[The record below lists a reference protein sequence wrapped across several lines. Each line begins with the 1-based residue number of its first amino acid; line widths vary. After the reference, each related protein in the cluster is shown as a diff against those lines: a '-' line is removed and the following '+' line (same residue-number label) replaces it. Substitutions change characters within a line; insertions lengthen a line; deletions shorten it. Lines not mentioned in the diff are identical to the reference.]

1 MTTVPVRRLELTK
14 SLRFSGILEDD
25 ENIHRIIA
33 AFYDG
38 RIDQIYIEHVGK
50 YVEKGQPLA
59 AIYSPEL
66 LYVVREYQNAVR
78 GGGNDSVARNSAQ
91 RLVQFGL
98 SPEQVAI
105 LAKRPDNVFTIDL
118 LAPISGTVLT
128 KKALKGQYIKTGEPL
143 FEMGDLSRLWFHAEV
158 YERDLPDIR
167 IGQKAVLRTPTVPGR
182 EFEGVVTFIDPNFD
196 PRTRS
201 TKVRVEVDNP
211 LAEGDARGLLR
222 VLPHRAYA
230 EAEITAR
237 LGEALVVPRSAVLRD
252 GRRSVV
258 YAEAASGEYEQR
270 SVKTGRV
277 GDEGIEILEGVKEG
291 ERVVAQGNLMID
303 AEAQL
308 RGSIA
313 PMQPGT
319 ALSQPVGEQFLKQLA
334 EVSKDL
340 AADDAVAAVKAGQR
354 LRELA
359 EAAGESG
366 VPPVDQLLAR
376 LRQIPKNPGGSDLKA
391 LRQSFLPWSTAGAD
405 LALALKRGGQNPEV
419 TVFECPM
426 RKPGHRLCR
435 LGGPQSAGGRGSGH
449 LSALG
454 QPPGP
459 RRREDRAREFD
470 VRLLAAH
477 GHFRREDRQL
487 LRPHARARAAELPR
501 RSPARGRHAE
511 ARPGRHRPRLG
522 LSILSRR
529 RSGQGAARRLRPR
542 PAARGA
548 GLVLR
553 YQLNAVQGV
562 AEVASIGGFV
572 RQYQIEVS
580 STKCA
585 RRRASLQEVMEA
597 VGRAISTSAAKSSR
611 KTAWSSSCAASAWS
625 SPSRTSKKSF

>member
-1 MTTVPVRRLELTK
+1 MSSLLLDYRRVARAWRHTLQAAGTVASTVGRLLLAGAILVSCTKREDEGPKARFYQSPMHPWITSEKPGNCTICGMALVPVYEGQAGMETREGVISLNPRSLDILAVTTVPVRRLELTK

-25 ENIHRIIA
+25 ENIHRVIA

-66 LYVVREYQNAVR
+66 LYVVREYQNAIR
-78 GGGNDSVARNSAQ
+78 GGNDAVVVRNSAQ
-91 RLVQFGL
+91 RLVQYGL
-98 SPEQVAI
+98 SPEQVAT
-105 LAKRPDNVFTIDL
+105 LAKQPDNVYTIDL
-118 LAPISGTVLT
+118 LAPISGTVVT

-143 FEMGDLSRLWFHAEV
+143 FEMGNLSRLWFHAEV

-167 IGQKAVLRTPTVPGR
+167 IGQKAILRTPTVPGR

-258 YAEAASGEYEQR
+258 YTEAASGEYEQR
-270 SVKTGRV
+270 PVKTGRV

-308 RGSIA
+308 RGSIT

-319 ALSQPVGEQFLKQLA
+319 ALSKPVGEQFLKQLA

-359 EAAGESG
+359 DAAGESG
-366 VPPVDQLLAR
+366 DAQVDQLLAR
-376 LRQIPKNPGGSDLKA
+376 LRQIPRNPTGSDLKA

-405 LALALKRGGQNPEV
+405 LALAVKRGGQNPEV

-426 RKPGHRLCR
+426 TGDSFPGAPSKAKWVQS
-435 LGGPQSAGGRGSGH
+435 GPEIRNPYFGAEM
-449 LSALG
+449 LSCG
-454 QPPGP
+454 
-459 RRREDRAREFD
+459 
-470 VRLLAAH
+470 
-477 GHFRREDRQL
+477 
-487 LRPHARARAAELPR
+487 
-501 RSPARGRHAE
+501 
-511 ARPGRHRPRLG
+511 
-522 LSILSRR
+522 
-529 RSGQGAARRLRPR
+529 
-542 PAARGA
+542 
-548 GLVLR
+548 
-553 YQLNAVQGV
+553 
-562 AEVASIGGFV
+562 AEV
-572 RQYQIEVS
+572 
-580 STKCA
+580 K
-585 RRRASLQEVMEA
+585 
-597 VGRAISTSAAKSSR
+597 
-611 KTAWSSSCAASAWS
+611 
-625 SPSRTSKKSF
+625 P